1 MRIII
6 SVVAA
11 AAMTVGCGQSPT
23 ANGGQSEARTSPA
36 SIHPGVYE
44 PYTRESG
51 FSKTIDKWGSAGVA
65 RIQQLREAAATTV
78 ASNPKCDAVEISD
91 LSDNRSTPPDTPVV
105 FVDCRNGE
113 RFYLGEGDVGGS
125 VSSEIEKGSRFSSA
139 DLIRRCTD
147 SVRTRL
153 NIPASFDQSFFSVSE
168 RQGTSGNRV
177 VEFDF
182 KAQNRLGLSLPAQAR
197 CIMTT
202 QGQFEVT
209 IIE

>member
-1 MRIII
+1 MRTFL
-6 SVVAA
+6 SAVTAA
-11 AAMTVGCGQSPT
+11 VMTVGCGQSPT
-23 ANGGQSEARTSPA
+23 ASDGQSEARTSPA
-36 SIHPGVYE
+36 SIDPGVYS

-51 FSKTIDKWGSAGVA
+51 YNKTIDRWGNAGVA
-65 RIQQLREAAATTV
+65 RIQRLREAAATTV
-78 ASNPKCDAVEISD
+78 ALNPKCDGVEISE
-91 LSDNRSTPPDTPVV
+91 LSDNRSTAPDRPVV
-105 FVDCRNGE
+105 FVDCLNGE
-113 RFYLGEGDVGGS
+113 RFYLSEADVGSS
-125 VSSEIEKGSRFSSA
+125 VSSEIEKGSLYSSA
-139 DLIRRCTD
+139 DLIQRCTE
-147 SVRTRL
+147 SVRARL